1 MWPEAHITFTQ
12 MDEFFIMM
20 KIETEHSLATIVL
33 PVNTILSS
41 ISEIFE
47 NQMQKKYLKAKI
59 DVYTRDF
66 PELLNTNM
74 SDRNMSIEE
83 KEIYNTYTKACEE
96 YYNLKHKVIKI

>member
-1 MWPEAHITFTQ
+1 

-20 KIETEHSLATIVL
+20 KIETEHTLATIVL

-41 ISEIFE
+41 VSEIFE
-47 NQMQKKYLKAKI
+47 NQMKAISLKARM
-59 DVYTRDF
+59 DMYTRDF

-83 KEIYNTYTKACEE
+83 KEIYDSYIKACEE
-96 YYNLKHKVIKI
+96 RYNLKHKVIKI